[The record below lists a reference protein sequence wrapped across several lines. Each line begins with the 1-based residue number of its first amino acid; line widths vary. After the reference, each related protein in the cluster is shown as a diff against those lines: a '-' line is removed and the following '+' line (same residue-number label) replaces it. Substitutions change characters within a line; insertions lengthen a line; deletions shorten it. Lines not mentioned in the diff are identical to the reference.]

1 MKFTKKLFAL
11 LVVSLLVSLVGAAMP
26 VQAQESTTQERLVV
40 FESVGSDT

>member
-1 MKFTKKLFAL
+1 MKFTKNMLTL
-11 LVVSLLVSLVGAAMP
+11 LIVSLLVSLAGAAMP